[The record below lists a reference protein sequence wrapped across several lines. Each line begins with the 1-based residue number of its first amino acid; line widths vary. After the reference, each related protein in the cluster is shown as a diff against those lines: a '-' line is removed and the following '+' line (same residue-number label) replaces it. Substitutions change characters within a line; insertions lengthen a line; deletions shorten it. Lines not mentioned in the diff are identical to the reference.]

1 MSALLYLPGLLVI
14 LFKRHGLML
23 TMRLLLV
30 VAVTQ
35 FVLARSFL
43 AEDPRAYLQN
53 AFDLSRVFMYKWTV
67 NWRFL
72 DEETFLSRSWAR
84 GLLVGH
90 VTALVAFGLFRW
102 CRSDGGVAVVLRKGF
117 RHPMLPPM
125 LSPVSADCKVI
136 PPPLSVPAHWCRR
149 CCHSAYD
156 VQSDRGPLCS
166 VVALPILFLVLPTS
180 SILGATDKIPT
191 FPAVS
196 IPLGFDAGPFL
207 CI

>member
-23 TMRLLLV
+23 TMRHLLV

-136 PPPLSVPAHWCRR
+136 PPPAKRSCSLVP
-149 CCHSAYD
+149 
-156 VQSDRGPLCS
+156 
-166 VVALPILFLVLPTS
+166 
-180 SILGATDKIPT
+180 
-191 FPAVS
+191 
-196 IPLGFDAGPFL
+196 
-207 CI
+207 